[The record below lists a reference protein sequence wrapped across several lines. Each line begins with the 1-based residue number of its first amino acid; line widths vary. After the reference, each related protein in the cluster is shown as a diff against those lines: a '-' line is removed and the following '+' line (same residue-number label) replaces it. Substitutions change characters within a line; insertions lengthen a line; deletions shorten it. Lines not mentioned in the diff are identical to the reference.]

1 MELSI
6 IVVDDPL
13 YMYTGEAVSSGG
25 LCSERADRPTDRLG
39 GQGTPRCG
47 YGYYYTYLHS

>member
-25 LCSERADRPTDRLG
+25 LCSERDRPNRPTG